1 MTGQA
6 RYGGSGVWIFVMGDT
21 MQCSAAFYLHSH
33 QMNLRSMKKILP
45 FLLLVMVLASCK
57 ETIHKNY
64 LISDLT
70 ITAEGPLF
78 DGPNT
83 MQATHTIDLGAIEA
97 GLSAE
102 QIESVKLKKA
112 EISTTDSIAIN
123 NIRNFVLQFTSADAK
138 MQKAGVLNPVPKDSP
153 LVQILPAAEAE
164 LKDNFKQKEII
175 IILDADLEGDLDAN
189 LTYTGNFEFEITYK
203 K

>member
-1 MTGQA
+1 
-6 RYGGSGVWIFVMGDT
+6 
-21 MQCSAAFYLHSH
+21 
-33 QMNLRSMKKILP
+33 MKKVLP
-45 FLLLVMVLASCK
+45 LLLLALLFASCK
-57 ETIHKNY
+57 ETIKKNY
-64 LISDLT
+64 LIKDIS

-83 MQATHTIDLGAIEA
+83 MQATHAIDLNAFESGITT
-97 GLSAE
+97 E
-102 QIESVKLKKA
+102 QIESVKLTRA
-112 EISTTDSIAIN
+112 EISTGDSLAFN
-123 NIRNFVLQFTSADAK
+123 NIRSFVLQFTAADAK

-164 LKDNFKQKEII
+164 LKDNFQQKEII

>member
-1 MTGQA
+1 
-6 RYGGSGVWIFVMGDT
+6 
-21 MQCSAAFYLHSH
+21 
-33 QMNLRSMKKILP
+33 MKKVLP
-45 FLLLVMVLASCK
+45 LLLLVLVLASCK
-57 ETIHKNY
+57 ETIQKNY
-64 LISDLT
+64 LISDLS

-83 MQATHTIDLGAIEA
+83 MQATHTIDLSKIES
-97 GLSAE
+97 GLLPE
-102 QIESVKLKKA
+102 HIHSVKLKKA
-112 EISTTDSIAIN
+112 EISTTDSIAFN

-138 MQKAGVLNPVPKDSP
+138 MQKAGLLNPVPKDSP